1 MMDGLVSASAERL
14 QPFPM
19 AQALP
24 TAGESHVR
32 DEWVEDM
39 RERAGRLGLG
49 EYTLRAATS

>member
-1 MMDGLVSASAERL
+1 MMAGLVSASAERL
-14 QPFPM
+14 QPLPT

-49 EYTLRAATS
+49 EYTLPATS